1 MTDELLIDW
10 DAVRKKSA
18 IRIASTRSSD
28 LESMLDAACEKT
40 IFDLKQVFRK
50 HSLPPEVLQEIVTEM
65 VRRFTGHWKE
75 ALENQNLAGL
85 IEIVLEGQHLSPK
98 DLRAYLVA
106 LPDTF
111 IERVCDS
118 AIGGPASGIHAVI
131 AIEKARRL
139 RKVTYE
145 IIEIAGR
152 FCLKCVDLEKDVE
165 FDIFL
170 GDPIGEIR

>member
-1 MTDELLIDW
+1 MADEILIDW

-18 IRIASTRSSD
+18 IRITSTRSSD
-28 LESMLDAACEKT
+28 LESMLDLACEKT

-50 HSLPPEVLQEIVTEM
+50 HALPPEAIQEIVTEM

-75 ALENQNLAGL
+75 ALEGQNLAGL
-85 IEIVLEGQHLSPK
+85 IEIVLEGQNLSPK
-98 DLRAYLVA
+98 DLKEFLAT
-106 LPDTF
+106 LPNIF
-111 IERVCDS
+111 IERICDS
-118 AIGGPASGIHAVI
+118 AIGGHASGIHAVI

-145 IIEIAGR
+145 ITELAGR
-152 FCLKCVDLEKDVE
+152 FCLKCIDLDKDIE
-165 FDIFL
+165 FEIFL